1 MIDQNKQGIAV
12 SFAGRW
18 ISTIARNLRRV
29 AALCLIVAIAS
40 AVWALT
46 REKRWSASAIAMV
59 PGGES
64 GSFSQIAGLGAIA
77 GNMLPGGL
85 GGLGGVMS
93 AGTPAGM
100 NINLVQQILSSRI
113 VLEHIML
120 EYDFFDHFN
129 SPNMDLALDRMRRWI
144 AIELT
149 PEGLIVVSAEGRS
162 REEAAAMVN
171 EIIAF
176 ANDELSVIITS
187 RARRSRILAE
197 ESVETAEESLLVA
210 QNRMEQF
217 REETGL
223 IFPEEQG
230 SQTIELLGVLE
241 TELLLAEAEL
251 SGLSGTMSYS
261 SQAYSEI
268 AREVAFLRNTLNTRM
283 TSGDSLSLFPGIDSI
298 PSMLKEYENI
308 SINLETRRII
318 YLMLRQ
324 ELESLRLEEVKE
336 SPTLEVLV
344 PAVPMALRSY
354 PKRSM
359 IVMTNTFIAFIL
371 SLLWL
376 TVVTYA
382 KQLLEGETT
391 GSFWRGVLKT
401 AGKQLFVIRDKKRG
415 SEEIR

>member
-1 MIDQNKQGIAV
+1 MKMQNNIGNT
-12 SFAGRW
+12 FAGNW
-18 ISTIARNLRRV
+18 LNSIARNLRKIMI
-29 AALCLIVAIAS
+29 LCLLVAVAS

-46 REKRWSASAIAMV
+46 REKRWSASAIAIV
-59 PGGES
+59 PGES
-64 GSFSQIAGLGAIA
+64 GSLSQMAGLGAIA
-77 GNMLPGGL
+77 GEL
-85 GGLGGVMS
+85 GGLGSVLS
-93 AGTPAGM
+93 AGTPGGM
-100 NINLVQQILSSRI
+100 DINLAQQILSSRI
-113 VLEHIML
+113 VLERVML
-120 EYDFFDHFN
+120 KYDFFDYFK
-129 SPNMDLALDRMRRWI
+129 SPNIDLALDRMSKWI

-149 PEGLIVVSAEGRS
+149 PEGMIVVSAEGRS

-171 EIIAF
+171 DIITF

-197 ESVETAEESLLVA
+197 ESVETAEEYLLVA
-210 QNRMEQF
+210 QNRMERF

-251 SGLSGTMSYS
+251 AGVSGTMSYS
-261 SQAYSEI
+261 SSAYSEI
-268 AREVAFLRNTLNTRM
+268 ARKVAFIRNTLNARM
-283 TSGDSLSLFPGIDSI
+283 TSGDSLSLFPGLDSI

-359 IVMTNTFIAFIL
+359 LVITNTFIALIL

-376 TVVTYA
+376 AVVTYA
-382 KQLLEGETT
+382 KQLLEGEST
-391 GSFWRGVLKT
+391 GDFWRGILKT
-401 AGKQLFVIRDKKRG
+401 AGKQLFLTRDKKRG
-415 SEEIR
+415 SGEIR

>member
-1 MIDQNKQGIAV
+1 MQNNIGNT
-12 SFAGRW
+12 FAGNW
-18 ISTIARNLRRV
+18 LNSIARNLRKIMI
-29 AALCLIVAIAS
+29 LCLLVAVAS

-46 REKRWSASAIAMV
+46 REKRWSASAIAIV
-59 PGGES
+59 PGES
-64 GSFSQIAGLGAIA
+64 GSLSQMAGLGAIA
-77 GNMLPGGL
+77 GEL
-85 GGLGGVMS
+85 GGLGSVLS
-93 AGTPAGM
+93 AGTPGGM
-100 NINLVQQILSSRI
+100 DINLAQQILSSRI
-113 VLEHIML
+113 VLERVML
-120 EYDFFDHFN
+120 KYDFFDYFK
-129 SPNMDLALDRMRRWI
+129 SPNIDLALDRMSKWI

-149 PEGLIVVSAEGRS
+149 PEGMIVVSAEGRS

-171 EIIAF
+171 DIITF

-197 ESVETAEESLLVA
+197 ESVETAEEYLLVA
-210 QNRMEQF
+210 QNRMERF

-251 SGLSGTMSYS
+251 AGVSGTMSYS
-261 SQAYSEI
+261 SSAYSEI
-268 AREVAFLRNTLNTRM
+268 ARKVAFIRNTLNARM
-283 TSGDSLSLFPGIDSI
+283 TSGDSLSLFPGLDSI

-324 ELESLRLEEVKE
+324 ELESLKLEEVKE

-359 IVMTNTFIAFIL
+359 LVITNTFIALIL

-376 TVVTYA
+376 AVVTYA
-382 KQLLEGETT
+382 KQLLEGEST
-391 GSFWRGVLKT
+391 GDFWRGILKT
-401 AGKQLFVIRDKKRG
+401 AGKQLFLTRDKKRG
-415 SEEIR
+415 SGEIR

>member
-1 MIDQNKQGIAV
+1 MKIQNNMENT
-12 SFAGRW
+12 FAGNW
-18 ISTIARNLRRV
+18 IRSITCNLRRIII
-29 AALCLIVAIAS
+29 LCFIVAVAS
-40 AVWALT
+40 SVWALT

-59 PGGES
+59 PGGEAN
-64 GSFSQIAGLGAIA
+64 SFSQIAGLGAIA
-77 GNMLPGGL
+77 GGLDGLGSVLSAGSPGG
-85 GGLGGVMS
+85 MD
-93 AGTPAGM
+93 
-100 NINLVQQILSSRI
+100 INLVQQILSSRI
-113 VLEHIML
+113 VLERVML
-120 EYDFFDHFN
+120 KYDFFEYFK
-129 SPNMDLALDRMRRWI
+129 SPNMDLALERMRKWI
-144 AIELT
+144 SVGLT

-171 EIIAF
+171 DIIAF

-210 QNRMEQF
+210 QNRMERF

-230 SQTIELLGVLE
+230 SKTVGLIGALE

-251 SGLSGTMSYS
+251 SGVSGTMSYS
-261 SQAYSEI
+261 SSAYSEI
-268 AREVAFLRNTLNTRM
+268 ARKVAFLRNTLNTRM
-283 TSGDSLSLFPGIDSI
+283 TSGDSLSLFPGLDSI

-308 SINLETRRII
+308 SINLETRRLI

-359 IVMTNTFIAFIL
+359 LVITNTFIALIL

-382 KQLLEGETT
+382 KQLLESEST

-401 AGKQLFVIRDKKRG
+401 AGKQLFLIRDKKRG
-415 SEEIR
+415 SGEIR

>member
-1 MIDQNKQGIAV
+1 MQNNIGNT
-12 SFAGRW
+12 FAGNW
-18 ISTIARNLRRV
+18 LNSIARNLRKIMI
-29 AALCLIVAIAS
+29 LCLLVAVAS

-46 REKRWSASAIAMV
+46 REKRWSASAIAIV
-59 PGGES
+59 PGES
-64 GSFSQIAGLGAIA
+64 GSLSQMAGLGAIA
-77 GNMLPGGL
+77 GEL
-85 GGLGGVMS
+85 GGLGSVLS
-93 AGTPAGM
+93 AGTPGGM
-100 NINLVQQILSSRI
+100 DINLAQQILSSRI
-113 VLEHIML
+113 VLERVML
-120 EYDFFDHFN
+120 KYDFFDYFK
-129 SPNMDLALDRMRRWI
+129 SPNIDLALDRMSKWI

-149 PEGLIVVSAEGRS
+149 PEGMIVVSAEGRS

-171 EIIAF
+171 DIITF

-197 ESVETAEESLLVA
+197 ESVETAEEYLLVA
-210 QNRMEQF
+210 QNRMERF

-251 SGLSGTMSYS
+251 AGVSGTMSYS
-261 SQAYSEI
+261 SSAYSEI
-268 AREVAFLRNTLNTRM
+268 ARKVAFIRNTLNARM
-283 TSGDSLSLFPGIDSI
+283 TSGDSLSLFPGLDSI

-359 IVMTNTFIAFIL
+359 LVITNTFIALIL

-376 TVVTYA
+376 AVVTYA
-382 KQLLEGETT
+382 KQLLEGEST
-391 GSFWRGVLKT
+391 GDFWRGILKT
-401 AGKQLFVIRDKKRG
+401 AGKQLFLTRDKKRG
-415 SEEIR
+415 SGEIR

>member
-1 MIDQNKQGIAV
+1 MQNNVGN
-12 SFAGRW
+12 SFAGNLLR
-18 ISTIARNLRRV
+18 SIACNLRKIMV
-29 AALCLIVAIAS
+29 LCIIVAVAS

-46 REKRWSASAIAMV
+46 RDKRWSASAIAIV
-59 PGGES
+59 PGQS
-64 GSFSQIAGLGAIA
+64 GSLSSMAGLGAIT
-77 GNMLPGGL
+77 GDLLPGGL
-85 GGLGGVMS
+85 GGLGSALS
-93 AGTPAGM
+93 AGTSGGM
-100 NINLVQQILSSRI
+100 DINLVRQILSSRI
-113 VLEHIML
+113 VIERIML
-120 EYDFFDHFN
+120 KYDFFEYFK
-129 SPNMDLALDRMRRWI
+129 SPNMDIALERMRKWI
-144 AIELT
+144 AVELT

-171 EIIAF
+171 DLIAF

-230 SQTIELLGVLE
+230 SQTIDLLGTLE

-251 SGLSGTMSYS
+251 SAVSGTMSYS
-261 SQAYSEI
+261 SSAYSEI
-268 AREVAFLRNTLNTRM
+268 AREVAFLRNALNTRM
-283 TSGDSLSLFPGIDSI
+283 TSGDSLSLFPGLDSI
-298 PSMLKEYENI
+298 PSMLKEFENI
-308 SINLETRRII
+308 SIDLETRRII

-324 ELESLRLEEVKE
+324 ELESLRLEEAKE

-354 PKRSM
+354 PKRGM
-359 IVMTNTFIAFIL
+359 LVITNTFLAFIL

-382 KQLLEGETT
+382 KQLLEGEST
-391 GSFWRGVLKT
+391 GNFWRGVLKT
-401 AGKQLFVIRDKKRG
+401 AGRQLFLIRDKKRG
-415 SEEIR
+415 SGEIR

>member
-1 MIDQNKQGIAV
+1 MKMQNNMGNT
-12 SFAGRW
+12 FAGNW
-18 ISTIARNLRRV
+18 LGSIACNLRKIMV
-29 AALCLIVAIAS
+29 LCFIVAVAS
-40 AVWALT
+40 SIWALT
-46 REKRWSASAIAMV
+46 RDKRWSASAIAMV
-59 PGGES
+59 PGES
-64 GSFSQIAGLGAIA
+64 AQMAGIAGSLF
-77 GNMLPGGL
+77 PGGL
-85 GGLGGVMS
+85 GGLESALS
-93 AGTPAGM
+93 AGTPGGM
-100 NINLVQQILSSRI
+100 DINLVQQILSSRI
-113 VLEHIML
+113 VIERIML
-120 EYDFFDHFN
+120 KYDFFDYFK

-144 AIELT
+144 TVELT
-149 PEGLIVVSAEGRS
+149 PEGLIVVSAEGRN

-171 EIIAF
+171 DIIAF

-210 QNRMEQF
+210 QNRMERF

-230 SQTIELLGVLE
+230 YQTIELLGVLE

-251 SGLSGTMSYS
+251 SGVSGTMSYS
-261 SQAYSEI
+261 SSAYSEI
-268 AREVAFLRNTLNTRM
+268 ARKVAFIRNTLNTRM
-283 TSGDSLSLFPGIDSI
+283 TSGDSLSLFPGLDSI

-324 ELESLRLEEVKE
+324 ELESLRLEEAKE
-336 SPTLEVLV
+336 SPTLEVLI

-359 IVMTNTFIAFIL
+359 LVLTNTFFALIL

-376 TVVTYA
+376 AVVTYA
-382 KQLLEGETT
+382 KQLLEGEST
-391 GSFWRGVLKT
+391 GNFWRGVLRT
-401 AGKQLFVIRDKKRG
+401 AGRQLFLIKDKKHG
-415 SEEIR
+415 SGEIR

>member
-1 MIDQNKQGIAV
+1 MQNNIGNT
-12 SFAGRW
+12 FAGNW
-18 ISTIARNLRRV
+18 IRSISCNLRRIMV
-29 AALCLIVAIAS
+29 LCIIVAVAS
-40 AVWALT
+40 AAWALT
-46 REKRWSASAIAMV
+46 RDKRWSASAIAMV
-59 PGGES
+59 PGES
-64 GSFSQIAGLGAIA
+64 GSFSQLAGLGAIA
-77 GNMLPGGL
+77 GEL
-85 GGLGGVMS
+85 GGLGSALS
-93 AGTPAGM
+93 AGTSGGM
-100 NINLVQQILSSRI
+100 DINLVQQILSSRI
-113 VLEHIML
+113 VIERIML
-120 EYDFFDHFN
+120 KYDFFDYFK
-129 SPNMDLALDRMRRWI
+129 SPNMDLALNKMRKWI

-171 EIIAF
+171 DIIAF

-391 GSFWRGVLKT
+391 GSFWRSVLKT
-401 AGKQLFVIRDKKRG
+401 AGKQLFVIRDKKHG

>member
-1 MIDQNKQGIAV
+1 MRDQNKHGIAE

-18 ISTIARNLRRV
+18 ISTVAGNLRRV
-29 AALCLIVAIAS
+29 AVLCLIVAVAS
-40 AVWALT
+40 TVWALT
-46 REKRWSASAIAMV
+46 REKRWSASAIAIV
-59 PGGES
+59 PGGGS
-64 GSFSQIAGLGAIA
+64 GSFTQMLGLG
-77 GNMLPGGL
+77 GFSGDFLPEGL
-85 GGLGGVMS
+85 GGLESAFS
-93 AGTPAGM
+93 AGTPGGM
-100 NINLVQQILSSRI
+100 DINLVQQILSSRI
-113 VLEHIML
+113 VLERIML
-120 EYDFFDHFN
+120 KYDYFDYFK
-129 SPNMDLALDRMRRWI
+129 SPNMDLALERMRKRI
-144 AIELT
+144 AIEIT
-149 PEGLIVVSAEGRS
+149 PEGMLLISAEGRT

-171 EIIAF
+171 DIIAF

-230 SQTIELLGVLE
+230 SQTIALLGALE
-241 TELLLAEAEL
+241 TELLLTEAKL
-251 SGLSGTMSYS
+251 SGVSGTMSYS
-261 SQAYSEI
+261 SPAYSEI
-268 AREVAFLRNTLNTRM
+268 AREVAYLRNTLNNRM
-283 TSGDSLSLFPGIDSI
+283 TSGDSLSLFPGLDSI

-354 PKRSM
+354 PKRGM
-359 IVMTNTFIAFIL
+359 ILVKNTILALIL

-376 TVVTYA
+376 TVVTYS
-382 KQLLEGETT
+382 KQLLEGEST
-391 GSFWRGVLKT
+391 GNFWRSILRT
-401 AGKQLFVIRDKKRG
+401 AGKQLYVIRDKKRG
-415 SEEIR
+415 SREIR

>member
-1 MIDQNKQGIAV
+1 MQNNIGN
-12 SFAGRW
+12 SFAGNWLR
-18 ISTIARNLRRV
+18 SIACNLRKIMV
-29 AALCLIVAIAS
+29 LCIIVAVAS

-46 REKRWSASAIAMV
+46 RDKRWSASAIAMV
-59 PGGES
+59 PGES
-64 GSFSQIAGLGAIA
+64 GSLSQMAGLGTIT
-77 GNMLPGGL
+77 GDLLPGGL
-85 GGLGGVMS
+85 GGLGSALS
-93 AGTPAGM
+93 AGTPGGM
-100 NINLVQQILSSRI
+100 DINLVQQILSSRI
-113 VLEHIML
+113 VIERVML
-120 EYDFFDHFN
+120 KYDFFDYFK
-129 SPNMDLALDRMRRWI
+129 SPNMDIALERMRKWI
-144 AIELT
+144 AVELT
-149 PEGLIVVSAEGRS
+149 PEGLIVISAEGRS

-171 EIIAF
+171 DIITF

-210 QNRMEQF
+210 QNRMERF

-230 SQTIELLGVLE
+230 SQTIELLGTLE

-251 SGLSGTMSYS
+251 SGVSGTMSYS
-261 SQAYSEI
+261 SSAYSEI

-283 TSGDSLSLFPGIDSI
+283 TSGDSLSLFPGLDSI
-298 PSMLKEYENI
+298 PSMLKEFENI

-354 PKRSM
+354 PKRAM
-359 IVMTNTFIAFIL
+359 LVITNTFLTFIL

-376 TVVTYA
+376 AVVTYA
-382 KQLLEGETT
+382 KQLLEGEST
-391 GSFWRGVLKT
+391 GDFWRSILKT
-401 AGKQLFVIRDKKRG
+401 TGKQLFLIRDKKRG
-415 SEEIR
+415 SGEIR

>member
-1 MIDQNKQGIAV
+1 MQNNMRNT
-12 SFAGRW
+12 FAGNW
-18 ISTIARNLRRV
+18 LSSIALNLRKIIL
-29 AALCLIVAIAS
+29 LCFIVAIAS
-40 AVWALT
+40 SVWALT
-46 REKRWSASAIAMV
+46 REKRWSASALAMV
-59 PGGES
+59 PGES
-64 GSFSQIAGLGAIA
+64 GSLSQMADLGAIA
-77 GNMLPGGL
+77 GSILPGGL
-85 GGLGGVMS
+85 GGLGSALS
-93 AGTPAGM
+93 AGTPGGM
-100 NINLVQQILSSRI
+100 DINLVQQILSSRI
-113 VLEHIML
+113 VIERIML
-120 EYDFFDHFN
+120 KYDFIEHFK
-129 SPNMDLALDRMRRWI
+129 SPNIDLALDRMQKWI
-144 AIELT
+144 SVELT

-171 EIIAF
+171 DIIAF

-210 QNRMEQF
+210 QNRMERF

-230 SQTIELLGVLE
+230 SQTIGLLGALE

-251 SGLSGTMSYS
+251 SGVSGTMSYS
-261 SQAYSEI
+261 SSAYSEI
-268 AREVAFLRNTLNTRM
+268 AREVAFLRSTLNTRM
-283 TSGDSLSLFPGIDSI
+283 TSGDSLSLFPGLDSI

-324 ELESLRLEEVKE
+324 ELESLRLEEAKE

-354 PKRSM
+354 PKRAM
-359 IVMTNTFIAFIL
+359 LVITNTFIALIL

-382 KQLLEGETT
+382 KQLLESEST
-391 GSFWRGVLKT
+391 GDFWRGILKT
-401 AGKQLFVIRDKKRG
+401 TGKQLFIIKDKKRG
-415 SEEIR
+415 SGEIR

>member
-1 MIDQNKQGIAV
+1 MKMQNNIGN
-12 SFAGRW
+12 SFAGNWLR
-18 ISTIARNLRRV
+18 SIACNLRKIMV
-29 AALCLIVAIAS
+29 LCIIVAVAS

-46 REKRWSASAIAMV
+46 RDKRWSASAIAMV
-59 PGGES
+59 PGES
-64 GSFSQIAGLGAIA
+64 GSLSQMAGLGTIT
-77 GNMLPGGL
+77 GDLLPGGL
-85 GGLGGVMS
+85 GGLGSALS
-93 AGTPAGM
+93 AGTPGGM
-100 NINLVQQILSSRI
+100 DINLVQQILSSRI
-113 VLEHIML
+113 VIERVML
-120 EYDFFDHFN
+120 KYDFFDYFK
-129 SPNMDLALDRMRRWI
+129 SPNMDIALERMRKWI
-144 AIELT
+144 AVELT
-149 PEGLIVVSAEGRS
+149 PEGLIVISAEGRS

-171 EIIAF
+171 DIITF

-210 QNRMEQF
+210 QNRMERF

-230 SQTIELLGVLE
+230 SQTIELLGTLE

-251 SGLSGTMSYS
+251 SGVSGTMSYS
-261 SQAYSEI
+261 SSAYSEI

-283 TSGDSLSLFPGIDSI
+283 TSGDSLSLFPGLDSI
-298 PSMLKEYENI
+298 PSMLKEFENI

-354 PKRSM
+354 PKRAM
-359 IVMTNTFIAFIL
+359 LVITNTFLTFIL

-376 TVVTYA
+376 AVVTYA
-382 KQLLEGETT
+382 KQLLEGEST
-391 GSFWRGVLKT
+391 GDFWRSILKT
-401 AGKQLFVIRDKKRG
+401 TGKQLFLIRDKKRG
-415 SEEIR
+415 SGEIR

>member
-1 MIDQNKQGIAV
+1 MIDQNKHGIAD

-29 AALCLIVAIAS
+29 VVLCLIVAVAS

-59 PGGES
+59 PGES
-64 GSFSQIAGLGAIA
+64 GSISQLSGLGGIAGD
-77 GNMLPGGL
+77 MLPGGL
-85 GGLGGVMS
+85 GGLGSALS
-93 AGTPAGM
+93 AGKPGGM
-100 NINLVQQILSSRI
+100 DINLVQQILSSRI
-113 VLEHIML
+113 VIERIML
-120 EYDFFDHFN
+120 KYDFFDYFK
-129 SPNMDLALDRMRRWI
+129 SPNMDLALDRMRKWI
-144 AIELT
+144 AVELT

-171 EIIAF
+171 DIISF

-230 SQTIELLGVLE
+230 SQTMELLGVLE
-241 TELLLAEAEL
+241 TQLLLAEAEL
-251 SGLSGTMSYS
+251 SGVSGTMSYS
-261 SQAYSEI
+261 SPVYSEI
-268 AREVAFLRNTLNTRM
+268 AREVAFLRNALSNRM
-283 TSGDSLSLFPGIDSI
+283 TTGDSLSLFPGLDSI

-354 PKRSM
+354 PKRGM
-359 IVMTNTFIAFIL
+359 IVVSNTFIALLL

-376 TVVTYA
+376 TVVTYS
-382 KQLLEGETT
+382 KQLLEEETT
-391 GSFWRGVLKT
+391 GSFWRGVLRT

-415 SEEIR
+415 SREIR